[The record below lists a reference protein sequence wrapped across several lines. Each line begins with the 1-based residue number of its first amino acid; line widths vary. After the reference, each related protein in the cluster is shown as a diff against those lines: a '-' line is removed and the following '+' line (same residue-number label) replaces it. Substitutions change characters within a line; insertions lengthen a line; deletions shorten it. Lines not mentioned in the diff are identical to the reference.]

1 VTTGPQGLPTGAV
14 ASALAA
20 RDGAGRALA
29 GAAARGA
36 ARFSALPG
44 WAQALLVYAAT
55 RLFTAVVT
63 LAVARRQVESLWTPA
78 SPGYLVMAG
87 DLWDASWYRSI
98 AEHGYPLPLP
108 RDGAGVAQ
116 QSEWAFFP
124 AYPLL
129 VRGLMAVTGGSWE
142 AVAPTTALLLGAGA
156 AVVLR
161 RLFARAAGE
170 RAALAGVLLV
180 FSAPA
185 AAVFQYAYT
194 ESLALLALALAL
206 VALVERRYAWCALA
220 VVLLGAT
227 RVIALPFA
235 LVVVVHALARW
246 RSEGRALP
254 LRTRWALL
262 GLLATSG
269 AAGLAWPVAVGVA
282 TGVPDAYTQ
291 VQAAWRNG
299 SVVWF
304 TPWFR
309 VSQQL
314 LGDVVGPVVLVGLLV
329 ALVWW
334 CTGPAARSL
343 GPELPAWV
351 LAQQAYLLAVLD
363 PWTSTFR
370 YLVLQV
376 PLALLVAVQVRSR
389 AAVAAWAVAGLAL
402 QVVWV
407 AWLWRFDPPADWPP

>member
-1 VTTGPQGLPTGAV
+1 MGLVTRT
-14 ASALAA
+14 LAA
-20 RDGAGRALA
+20 RTSAGRALTGA
-29 GAAARGA
+29 GARGA
-36 ARFSALPG
+36 ARFGALPG

-63 LAVARRQVESLWTPA
+63 AAVAQRQEASLWTPA
-78 SPGYLVMAG
+78 SPGYLVMASH
-87 DLWDASWYRSI
+87 LWDASWYRSI

-108 RDGAGVAQ
+108 RGADGVAV

-124 AYPLL
+124 AYPFL
-129 VRGLMAVTGGSWE
+129 VRALMTLTGGSWE

-161 RLFARAAGE
+161 RLFARVAGE
-170 RAALAGVLLV
+170 GPALAGLLLV

-206 VALVERRYAWCALA
+206 LALVERRYAWCALA
-220 VVLLGAT
+220 VVLLGAS

-235 LVVVVHALARW
+235 LVVAVHALARW
-246 RSEGRALP
+246 RAQGRDLP
-254 LRTRWALL
+254 VRTRWGLL
-262 GLLATSG
+262 GLLVTSG
-269 AAGLAWPVAVGVA
+269 AAGVAWPVAVGVA

-291 VQAAWRNG
+291 VQAAWRSG
-299 SVVWF
+299 GVVWF

-314 LGDVVGPVVLVGLLV
+314 LGDVAGPVVLVTALA

-334 CTGPAARSL
+334 CTGPTARSL

-351 LAQQAYLLAVLD
+351 LAQQAYLVAVLD

-370 YLVLQV
+370 YLLLQV
-376 PLALLVAVQVRSR
+376 PLALLVALQVRSR

-402 QVVWV
+402 QVVWI
-407 AWLWRFDPPADWPP
+407 AWLWRFDPPSDWPP